1 VSTSPVPA
9 TASAAAVL
17 ALGAA
22 SFLIHDFGPLSRQ
35 MALHIALMNVV
46 APLAASLPARH
57 PGTGPAASLWLLAAL
72 QIVLLWAW
80 HAPPVQRQVVDSAA
94 LHAIMHA
101 SLFVVAFGFWRA
113 LLRLSPAARWQGIA
127 VLLLTGKLTCLLAV
141 LLIFAPRLLYELP
154 VHGHGAGGGAPLP
167 GLEDQQLAGL
177 LMVAACP
184 LSYLVAGL
192 IVAARIIRDLGASPA
207 AARNKPLAAAGS

>member
-1 VSTSPVPA
+1 VSTSSVPA

-17 ALGAA
+17 ALSATA
-22 SFLIHDFGPLSRQ
+22 FLVHDFGPLSRQ
-35 MALHIALMNVV
+35 MALHIALMNVA
-46 APLAASLPARH
+46 APLAASLPARR
-57 PGTGPAASLWLLAAL
+57 PGASRAAWLWLLAVL

-80 HAPPVQRQVVDSAA
+80 HAPPVQRHVVDSPV
-94 LHAIMHA
+94 LHAVMHA
-101 SLFVVAFGFWRA
+101 SLFVIAFGFWRA
-113 LLRLSPAARWQGIA
+113 LLRLPSASRWHGIA

-141 LLIFAPRLLYELP
+141 LLIFAPRLLYALP
-154 VHGHGAGGGAPLP
+154 AHGHGAGAPLP
-167 GLEDQQLAGL
+167 GLADQQLAGL

-192 IVAARIIRDLGASPA
+192 IVAARILRDLGASPA